1 MNDNLKIYQEERPWG
16 FFRRF
21 THNTLSTVKIISV
34 KPNEQLSLQ
43 SHKKREE
50 FWRVVGGSGM
60 FQIGNERYDV
70 EIGSEQFVP
79 VETKH
84 TMKAGDNGMEILE
97 IALGEFDEEDI
108 TRYEDKYGRV

>member
-21 THNTLSTVKIISV
+21 THNTPSTVKIISV

-50 FWRVVGGSGM
+50 FWRVTKGSGV
-60 FQIGNERYDV
+60 FQLGEDKHDV
-70 EIGSEQFVP
+70 EIGSEQFVSLGA
-79 VETKH
+79 KH
-84 TMKAGDNGMEILE
+84 SIKAGPDGMEVLE
-97 IALGEFDEEDI
+97 IAIGEFDEEDI
-108 TRYEDKYGRV
+108 TRYEDKYGRI